1 MDNFKNFF
9 VGSYVTSPT
18 LLKWDKSKEN
28 EYLKKIKNNLDI
40 RGLEIP
46 FFGELHEYN
55 EDFFLTSLEQKWEY
69 VLTCLPG
76 TMKFL
81 EKNSNFGIAS
91 DDEKSRLEG
100 VDFYMKAN
108 KAVKK
113 LNDYFGEKKVVSVAI
128 ASAPSLKYDNVRS
141 SSNSL
146 IKSLKEIKK
155 WDWFG
160 AKLVIEH
167 CDSGRKKN
175 PVKGFLSLDEEIMA
189 ILEVNKN
196 PKNTVGITINW
207 ARSAIEAKSDKG
219 PVQHVRKANQNNI
232 LSGIMFSGTGPSSKL
247 YGDWSDL
254 HLPVA
259 KEDFIKFYE
268 KDSLMSLENMKKT
281 LKECDINKLLY
292 IGVKVLSMPIEE
304 SSMERRIGINRDT
317 MRVLNKSIEDLTYE
331 QNKKSRCKCAKYS

>member
-28 EYLKKIKNNLDI
+28 EYLKNIKKNLDI

-46 FFGELHEYN
+46 FFGKLHEQE
-55 EDFFLTSLEQKWEY
+55 EDFFLYSLEQKWEY

-76 TMKFL
+76 TMKSL
-81 EKNSNFGIAS
+81 EKNPNFGIAS
-91 DDEKSRLEG
+91 EDEKSRLEG
-100 VDFYMKAN
+100 VDFYKKAN

-113 LNDYFGEKKVVSVAI
+113 LNDYFGEKKVISVAI
-128 ASAPSLKYDNVRS
+128 ASAPSLKYDNVKS

-146 IKSLKEIKK
+146 IKSLKEMKT

-196 PKNTVGITINW
+196 PENAIGLTINW
-207 ARSAIEAKSDKG
+207 ARSAIETKSNEG
-219 PVQHVRKANQNNI
+219 PVKHVRAANKNNI

-254 HLPVA
+254 HWPVA
-259 KEDFIKFYE
+259 KEDFIKYYQKE
-268 KDSLMSLENMKKT
+268 SLMSLENMKKT
-281 LKECDINKLLY
+281 LKECNISELLY

-304 SSMERRIGINRDT
+304 SSMERRIGVNKDA
-317 MRVLNKSIEDLTYE
+317 MKVLNKSIKELTYE
-331 QNKKSRCKCAKYS
+331 